1 MSTPRALRTTTVSR
15 ASDGTTARASR
26 KRRAKT
32 TSSLERWVSILSP
45 VFFLSLWE
53 IAARSGLMDARFFPP
68 PTAIAS
74 TFLDMIQS
82 GELARHTQASLRRV
96 MLGFLLG
103 GIPAILLGLAMGL
116 YRPVRAALEPLVAA
130 TYPIPKSALVP
141 LSLLIFGLGEM
152 SKIAIVAIGVF
163 FPLLINTLAGVANID
178 KLHHEVGQTYGAS
191 GWQKFTT
198 IAFPGALPL
207 ILTGVQLG
215 IGMGLVL
222 IAIAEMIGARDGLG
236 FLIWNSWQVFAVE
249 QMYVGLVVIGVLGI
263 VLTAVLRVLERF
275 IVPWRVQR

>member
-1 MSTPRALRTTTVSR
+1 MSTPSTLRPTAGARSTGTAAAGRPRVKR
-15 ASDGTTARASR
+15 RGTTR
-26 KRRAKT
+26 
-32 TSSLERWVSILSP
+32 LERWVSVLSP
-45 VFFLSLWE
+45 VLFLSLWE
-53 IAARSGLMDARFFPP
+53 VLSRSGTIDARFFPP

-74 TFLDMIQS
+74 TFVDMLRS
-82 GELARHTQASLRRV
+82 GELVKDIVASMTRV
-96 MLGFLLG
+96 LLGFLLG
-103 GIPAILLGLAMGL
+103 GVPAILLGLAMGL
-116 YRPVRAALEPLVAA
+116 YRPVRAAFEPLIAA

-163 FPLLINTLAGVANID
+163 FPLIINTLAGVANID
-178 KLHHEVGQTYGAS
+178 RLHHEVGQTYGAS

-236 FLIWNSWQVFAVE
+236 YLIWNSWQLFAVE
-249 QMYVGLVVIGVLGI
+249 QMYVGLAVIGVLGI
-263 VLTAVLRVLERF
+263 LLTTALRLVERVL
-275 IVPWRVQR
+275 IPWRPRR

>member
-1 MSTPRALRTTTVSR
+1 MSTPRALQP
-15 ASDGTTARASR
+15 TAVAHPAGRASR
-26 KRRAKT
+26 PARKRQGST
-32 TSSLERWVSILSP
+32 TNLERWVRLLSP

-53 IAARSGLMDARFFPP
+53 LAARTGLMDARFFPP
-68 PTAIAS
+68 PTAIAT
-74 TFLDMIQS
+74 TFFDMLQS
-82 GELARHTQASLRRV
+82 GELPRHTYASLRRV
-96 MLGFLLG
+96 LLGFLLG
-103 GIPAILLGLAMGL
+103 GIPAVLLGLAMGL
-116 YRPVRAALEPLVAA
+116 YRPVRAAFEPLIAA

-263 VLTAVLRVLERF
+263 LLTSLLRVVERF
-275 IVPWRVQR
+275 VVPWRAPR